1 MKRVVSR
8 SAAGM
13 LRWLWVSAVV
23 LVLDQATKLW
33 AAEALRPFEVRPVV
47 DGLFNLTL
55 AFNEGAAF
63 SFLADAGGWQRWFFA
78 VLAFIMATVLTVWL
92 ARLDRGERM
101 TAAALALLIG
111 GAAGNL
117 VDRVRVGYVIDFMDF
132 YHESLAGWPGFST
145 QGHFPVFNVADTAI
159 TIGVVLM
166 LLASLRRTDQHARPP
181 GPAPDARQ

>member
-1 MKRVVSR
+1 
-8 SAAGM
+8 M

-23 LVLDQATKLW
+23 MVLDQATKLW
-33 AAEALRPFEVRPVV
+33 AAEALRPYEVRPVV

-78 VLAFIMATVLTVWL
+78 VLAVIVATVFAVWL
-92 ARLDRGERM
+92 ARLDRAERM
-101 TAAALALLIG
+101 TAAALAFLIG

-117 VDRVRVGYVIDFMDF
+117 VDRVRVGYVIDFIDF

-145 QGHFPVFNVADTAI
+145 EGHWPVFNIADTAI

-166 LLASLRRTDQHARPP
+166 LLASLRRTDQRARPP